1 MIYQIASGV
10 IRWKGYLDW
19 VISSYAHREI
29 KKDLRYLLWTGLYQI
44 VFMKKA
50 DYHVVNEIVDYVKK
64 EKGKAPAN
72 FVNAILRK
80 HLREKGNG
88 SDIPAEALNRSYP
101 QWLVKKWQSRFGTA
115 DANRLLAGLNEN
127 PRFTL
132 RVNIKKISRS
142 QAAARLLKEGIKTKE
157 GLFSET
163 ALYVQKLGPVLKSE
177 LFSEGLVSIQD
188 EMSQLVGLTIG
199 AQKGTR
205 VLDACAGLGTKTH
218 QIHELYPDTMLIS
231 MDNEIRRLQSVSN
244 AGMTVLGDAV
254 CNPFRKDI
262 FDTILIDAPCSSLGI
277 LRKHPEIK
285 WRRHKQDIVSFSN
298 FQFALLNALWDN
310 LKKGGHMVYSVCSFE
325 IEETIAVI
333 EKFKKEKKFI
343 LENPLPFL
351 FNKEYFQS
359 LPHETDTDGFF
370 IAKMKKI

>member
-1 MIYQIASGV
+1 
-10 IRWKGYLDW
+10 
-19 VISSYAHREI
+19 
-29 KKDLRYLLWTGLYQI
+29 
-44 VFMKKA
+44 
-50 DYHVVNEIVDYVKK
+50 
-64 EKGKAPAN
+64 
-72 FVNAILRK
+72 
-80 HLREKGNG
+80 
-88 SDIPAEALNRSYP
+88 
-101 QWLVKKWQSRFGTA
+101 
-115 DANRLLAGLNEN
+115 
-127 PRFTL
+127 
-132 RVNIKKISRS
+132 
-142 QAAARLLKEGIKTKE
+142 
-157 GLFSET
+157 
-163 ALYVQKLGPVLKSE
+163 
-177 LFSEGLVSIQD
+177 
-188 EMSQLVGLTIG
+188 
-199 AQKGTR
+199 
-205 VLDACAGLGTKTH
+205 
-218 QIHELYPDTMLIS
+218 MLIS